1 MTLLFKNLKT
11 TDDWKTKSY
20 PMLSMFLLVIAEFM
34 TLKLQLIEDYIIYVV
49 ILNGVVF
56 GFICSKL
63 IICTMTK
70 V

>member
-1 MTLLFKNLKT
+1 LKN

-20 PMLSMFLLVIAEFM
+20 PMISMFLLVIAEFM
-34 TLKLQLIEDYIIYVV
+34 TLKLQIIEDYIIYIV